1 MTYVKSANRD
11 MEILILVNVNPQGLS
26 LSEICQQLD
35 MPKSSTHELLHAM
48 EQQKFLQLDGKRYKI
63 GIRIF
68 ELGQTASRNL
78 DILRAVRPHLKW
90 LSSQSSMTTQFGI
103 LEKTEVIY
111 LSKITSHEGIAV
123 ESQVGARMP
132 AHATALGKA
141 MLSLLPE
148 EVLDTN
154 YEKLVFEK
162 FTSSTIESASELRE
176 RLKEVKAKKFA
187 EDHEEFTKGV
197 YCLSVPVP
205 SLREDT
211 IGAISISMPKDTW
224 KQVERDKL
232 IEKLHLAG
240 TRIREGMK
248 ENTKQRA
255 TSKK

>member
-1 MTYVKSANRD
+1 
-11 MEILILVNVNPQGLS
+11 MEILQLVNANPQGLS
-26 LSEICQQLD
+26 LSEICQRLE

-48 EQQKFLQLDGKRYKI
+48 EQQKFLQIDGKRYKI

-78 DILRAVRPHLKW
+78 DILRAVRPHVKW

-141 MLSLLPE
+141 MLSLLPD
-148 EVLDTN
+148 EVLETN
-154 YEKLVFEK
+154 YESVVFEK
-162 FTSSTIESASELRE
+162 FTPSTIASTSELRD
-176 RLKEVKAKKFA
+176 RLNEIRDKKFA

-197 YCLSVPVP
+197 FCLSVPVP
-205 SLREDT
+205 ALREDT
-211 IGAISISMPKDTW
+211 IGAISISMPKETW
-224 KQVERDKL
+224 KQVEREKL
-232 IEKLHLAG
+232 VEKLHLAG
-240 TRIREGMK
+240 TRIRENMK
-248 ENTKQRA
+248 E
-255 TSKK
+255 TSRQKSGSSK

>member
-1 MTYVKSANRD
+1 MTYVKSANRA
-11 MEILILVNVNPQGLS
+11 MEILQLVNANPQGLS
-26 LSEICQQLD
+26 LSEICQRLE

-48 EQQKFLQLDGKRYKI
+48 EQQKFLQIDGKRYKI

-78 DILRAVRPHLKW
+78 DILRAVRPHVKW

-141 MLSLLPE
+141 MLSLLPD
-148 EVLDTN
+148 EVLETN
-154 YEKLVFEK
+154 YGSVVFEK
-162 FTSSTIESASELRE
+162 FTPSTIASTSELRD
-176 RLKEVKAKKFA
+176 RLNEIRDKKFA

-197 YCLSVPVP
+197 FCLSVPVP
-205 SLREDT
+205 ALREDT
-211 IGAISISMPKDTW
+211 IGAISISMPKETW
-224 KQVERDKL
+224 KQVEREKL
-232 IEKLHLAG
+232 VEKLHLAG
-240 TRIREGMK
+240 TRIRENMK
-248 ENTKQRA
+248 E
-255 TSKK
+255 TSRQKSGSSK

>member
-1 MTYVKSANRD
+1 MTYVKSANRA
-11 MEILILVNVNPQGLS
+11 MEILQLVNANPQGLS
-26 LSEICQQLD
+26 LSEICQRLE

-48 EQQKFLQLDGKRYKI
+48 EQQKFLQIDGKRYKI

-78 DILRAVRPHLKW
+78 DILRAVRPHVKW

-141 MLSLLPE
+141 MLSLLPD
-148 EVLDTN
+148 EVLETN
-154 YEKLVFEK
+154 YESVVFEK
-162 FTSSTIESASELRE
+162 FTPSTIASTSELRD
-176 RLKEVKAKKFA
+176 RLNEIRDKKFA

-197 YCLSVPVP
+197 FCLSVPVP
-205 SLREDT
+205 ALREDT
-211 IGAISISMPKDTW
+211 IGAISISMPKETW
-224 KQVERDKL
+224 KQVEREKL
-232 IEKLHLAG
+232 VEKLHLAG
-240 TRIREGMK
+240 TRIRENMK
-248 ENTKQRA
+248 E
-255 TSKK
+255 TSRQKSGSSK

>member
-1 MTYVKSANRD
+1 
-11 MEILILVNVNPQGLS
+11 
-26 LSEICQQLD
+26 
-35 MPKSSTHELLHAM
+35 
-48 EQQKFLQLDGKRYKI
+48 
-63 GIRIF
+63 
-68 ELGQTASRNL
+68 
-78 DILRAVRPHLKW
+78 
-90 LSSQSSMTTQFGI
+90 
-103 LEKTEVIY
+103 
-111 LSKITSHEGIAV
+111 
-123 ESQVGARMP
+123 MP

-154 YEKLVFEK
+154 YEKVVFEK
-162 FTSSTIESASELRE
+162 FTASTIESASELRE

-224 KQVERDKL
+224 KQVEREKL

-248 ENTKQRA
+248 ENNRQRS

>member
-1 MTYVKSANRD
+1 LTYVKSANRA
-11 MEILILVNVNPQGLS
+11 MEILQLVNANPQGLS
-26 LSEICQQLD
+26 LSEICQRLE

-48 EQQKFLQLDGKRYKI
+48 EQQKFLQIDGKRYKI

-78 DILRAVRPHLKW
+78 DILRAVRPHVKW

-141 MLSLLPE
+141 MLSLLPD
-148 EVLDTN
+148 EVLETN
-154 YEKLVFEK
+154 YESVVFEK
-162 FTSSTIESASELRE
+162 FTPSTIASTSELRD
-176 RLKEVKAKKFA
+176 RLNEIRDKKFA

-197 YCLSVPVP
+197 FCLSVPVP
-205 SLREDT
+205 ALREDT
-211 IGAISISMPKDTW
+211 IGAISISMPKETW
-224 KQVERDKL
+224 KQVEREKL
-232 IEKLHLAG
+232 VEKLHLAG
-240 TRIREGMK
+240 TRIRENMK
-248 ENTKQRA
+248 E
-255 TSKK
+255 TSRQKSGSSK

>member
-1 MTYVKSANRD
+1 MTYVKSANRA
-11 MEILILVNVNPQGLS
+11 MEILQLVNANPQGLS
-26 LSEICQQLD
+26 LSEICQRLE

-48 EQQKFLQLDGKRYKI
+48 EQQKFLQIDGKRYKI

-78 DILRAVRPHLKW
+78 DILRAVRPHVKW

-141 MLSLLPE
+141 MLSLLPD
-148 EVLDTN
+148 EVLETN
-154 YEKLVFEK
+154 YESVVFEK
-162 FTSSTIESASELRE
+162 FTPSTIASTSELRD
-176 RLKEVKAKKFA
+176 RLNEIRDKKFA

-197 YCLSVPVP
+197 FCLSVPVP
-205 SLREDT
+205 ALREDT
-211 IGAISISMPKDTW
+211 IGAISISMPKETW

-232 IEKLHLAG
+232 VEKLHLAG
-240 TRIREGMK
+240 TRIRENMK
-248 ENTKQRA
+248 E
-255 TSKK
+255 TSRQKSSSSK

>member
-1 MTYVKSANRD
+1 
-11 MEILILVNVNPQGLS
+11 MEILQLVNANPQGLS
-26 LSEICQQLD
+26 LSEICQRLE

-48 EQQKFLQLDGKRYKI
+48 EQQKFLQIDGKRYKI

-78 DILRAVRPHLKW
+78 DILRAVRPHVKW

-141 MLSLLPE
+141 MLSLLPD
-148 EVLDTN
+148 EVLETN
-154 YEKLVFEK
+154 YESVVFEK
-162 FTSSTIESASELRE
+162 FTPSTIASTSELRD
-176 RLKEVKAKKFA
+176 RLNEIRDKKFA

-197 YCLSVPVP
+197 FCLSVPVP
-205 SLREDT
+205 ALREDT
-211 IGAISISMPKDTW
+211 IGAISISMPKETW

-232 IEKLHLAG
+232 VEKLHLAG
-240 TRIREGMK
+240 TRIRENMK
-248 ENTKQRA
+248 E
-255 TSKK
+255 TSRQKSSSSK

>member
-1 MTYVKSANRD
+1 LTYVKSANRA
-11 MEILILVNVNPQGLS
+11 MEILQLVNANPQGLS
-26 LSEICQQLD
+26 LSEICQRLE

-48 EQQKFLQLDGKRYKI
+48 EQQKFLQIDGKRYKI

-78 DILRAVRPHLKW
+78 DILRAVRPHVKW

-141 MLSLLPE
+141 MLSLLPD
-148 EVLDTN
+148 EVLETN
-154 YEKLVFEK
+154 YESVVFEK
-162 FTSSTIESASELRE
+162 FTPSTIASTSELRD
-176 RLKEVKAKKFA
+176 RLNEIRDKKFA

-197 YCLSVPVP
+197 FCLSVPVP
-205 SLREDT
+205 ALREDT
-211 IGAISISMPKDTW
+211 IGAISISMPKETW

-232 IEKLHLAG
+232 VEKLHLAG
-240 TRIREGMK
+240 TRIRENMK
-248 ENTKQRA
+248 E
-255 TSKK
+255 TSRQKSSSSK

>member
-1 MTYVKSANRD
+1 
-11 MEILILVNVNPQGLS
+11 MEILQLVNANPQGLS
-26 LSEICQQLD
+26 LSEICQRLE

-48 EQQKFLQLDGKRYKI
+48 EQQKFLQIDGKRYKI

-78 DILRAVRPHLKW
+78 DILRAVRPHVKW

-141 MLSLLPE
+141 MLSLLPD
-148 EVLDTN
+148 EVLETN
-154 YEKLVFEK
+154 YGSVVFEK
-162 FTSSTIESASELRE
+162 FTPSTIASTSELRD
-176 RLKEVKAKKFA
+176 RLNEIRDKKFA

-197 YCLSVPVP
+197 FCLSVPVP
-205 SLREDT
+205 ALREDT
-211 IGAISISMPKDTW
+211 IGAISISMPKETW
-224 KQVERDKL
+224 KQVEREKL
-232 IEKLHLAG
+232 VEKLHLAG
-240 TRIREGMK
+240 TRIRENMK
-248 ENTKQRA
+248 E
-255 TSKK
+255 TSRQKSGSSK

>member
-1 MTYVKSANRD
+1 MTYVKSANRA
-11 MEILILVNVNPQGLS
+11 MEILQLVNANPQGLS
-26 LSEICQQLD
+26 LSEICQRLE

-48 EQQKFLQLDGKRYKI
+48 EQQKFLQIDGKRYKI

-78 DILRAVRPHLKW
+78 DILRAVRPHVKW

-141 MLSLLPE
+141 MLSLLPD
-148 EVLDTN
+148 EVLEKS
-154 YEKLVFEK
+154 YESVVFEK
-162 FTSSTIESASELRE
+162 FTPNTIASTSELRD
-176 RLKEVKAKKFA
+176 RLNEIRDKKFA

-197 YCLSVPVP
+197 FCLSVPVP
-205 SLREDT
+205 ALREDT
-211 IGAISISMPKDTW
+211 IGAISISMPKETW

-232 IEKLHLAG
+232 VEKLHLAG
-240 TRIREGMK
+240 TRIRENMK
-248 ENTKQRA
+248 E
-255 TSKK
+255 TSRQKSSSSK

>member
-1 MTYVKSANRD
+1 LTYVKSANRA
-11 MEILILVNVNPQGLS
+11 MEILQLVNANPQGLS
-26 LSEICQQLD
+26 LSEICQRLE

-48 EQQKFLQLDGKRYKI
+48 EQQKFLQIDGKRYKI

-78 DILRAVRPHLKW
+78 DILRAVRPHVKW

-141 MLSLLPE
+141 MLSLLPD
-148 EVLDTN
+148 EVLETN
-154 YEKLVFEK
+154 YGSVVFEK
-162 FTSSTIESASELRE
+162 FTPSTIASTSELRD
-176 RLKEVKAKKFA
+176 RLNEIRDKKFA

-197 YCLSVPVP
+197 FCLSVPVP
-205 SLREDT
+205 ALREDT
-211 IGAISISMPKDTW
+211 IGAISISMPKETW
-224 KQVERDKL
+224 KQVEREKL
-232 IEKLHLAG
+232 VEKLHLAG
-240 TRIREGMK
+240 TRIRENMK
-248 ENTKQRA
+248 E
-255 TSKK
+255 TSRQKSGSSK

>member
-1 MTYVKSANRD
+1 MTYVKSANRA
-11 MEILILVNVNPQGLS
+11 MEILLLVNIHPQGLS
-26 LSEICQQLD
+26 LSEICQRLD

-103 LEKTEVIY
+103 LEDTEVIY

-148 EVLDTN
+148 EVLETN
-154 YEKLVFEK
+154 YENIVFEK
-162 FTSSTIESASELRE
+162 FTSNTIESASDLRV
-176 RLKEVKAKKFA
+176 RLKEIRENKFA

-197 YCLSVPVP
+197 FCLSVPVP
-205 SLREDT
+205 GLRADT

-240 TRIREGMK
+240 TRIREGMRDG
-248 ENTKQRA
+248 NKQRA
-255 TSKK
+255 MSSK